1 MPANHPQDLPQVW
14 FEVGESEFAVL
25 PAPVLDQG
33 TTKQYSQPLTATQR
47 LLDSRERVHSLL
59 DGIPPTQHP
68 MVRTSYPPPPSN
80 QKASADERPLSRDL
94 EPFSRPFSLKRGAA
108 RRRLVSGL
116 SPSFLE
122 GPPVG
127 PGRPYPTFQ
136 SGWTPL
142 FGGGLR

>member
-33 TTKQYSQPLTATQR
+33 TTKQNSQPLTATQH

-59 DGIPPTQHP
+59 DGIPPIQHP

-94 EPFSRPFSLKRGAA
+94 EPILDLSTRSVRRSLD
-108 RRRLVSGL
+108 
-116 SPSFLE
+116 
-122 GPPVG
+122 
-127 PGRPYPTFQ
+127 Q
-136 SGWTPL
+136 SHAL
-142 FGGGLR
+142 IK

>member
-33 TTKQYSQPLTATQR
+33 TTKQNSQPLTATQH

-59 DGIPPTQHP
+59 DGIPPIQHP

-94 EPFSRPFSLKRGAA
+94 EPNF
-108 RRRLVSGL
+108 
-116 SPSFLE
+116 
-122 GPPVG
+122 
-127 PGRPYPTFQ
+127 
-136 SGWTPL
+136 
-142 FGGGLR
+142 

>member
-33 TTKQYSQPLTATQR
+33 TTKQNSQPLTATQR

-59 DGIPPTQHP
+59 DGIPPIQHP

-94 EPFSRPFSLKRGAA
+94 EPFLDLSHSSAEAA
-108 RRRLVSGL
+108 RRLVRSKPWHFGT
-116 SPSFLE
+116 
-122 GPPVG
+122 GPPVLS
-127 PGRPYPTFQ
+127 PG
-136 SGWTPL
+136 
-142 FGGGLR
+142 

>member
-33 TTKQYSQPLTATQR
+33 TTKQNSQPLTATQR

-59 DGIPPTQHP
+59 DGIPPIQHP

-94 EPFSRPFSLKRGAA
+94 EPFSRSFTPPLGRA
-108 RRRLVSGL
+108 VSEQQSPELCLAL
-116 SPSFLE
+116 SDKIRTHRDCIQHAYAFRHKE
-122 GPPVG
+122 NI
-127 PGRPYPTFQ
+127 
-136 SGWTPL
+136 
-142 FGGGLR
+142 